1 MQGKFV
7 TFEGT
12 DGAGKTTVL
21 NKVIEHLKDEL
32 DDRLTVTREPGG
44 NRISEEIRSII
55 LEKDNTEMDP
65 RTEALLYAAARRQH
79 MIETVWP
86 ALDKG
91 DLVLC
96 DRYVDSS
103 IAYQGEGRQI
113 GYNSVLKMNQF
124 AIENKMP
131 DLTIYF
137 DIPVETGLSR
147 INKYRDNDEIN
158 RLDLE
163 NMQFYQRVH
172 DAYDKIEN
180 EFSQRIVKVDATKSI
195 DEVVKDVLSIL
206 NDRIITKYY

>member
-1 MQGKFV
+1 MKGKFV

-21 NKVIEHLKDEL
+21 NKVIEQLKGKLNE
-32 DDRLTVTREPGG
+32 RLTITREPGG
-44 NRISEEIRSII
+44 NRISEEIRKII

-86 ALDKG
+86 ALNKG
-91 DLVLC
+91 NLVLC

-103 IAYQGEGRQI
+103 IAYQGVGREI
-113 GYNSVLKMNQF
+113 GYQNVFEMNQF

-137 DIPVETGLSR
+137 DIPIEVGLNR
-147 INKYRDNDEIN
+147 INQYRDDNEIN

-172 DAYDKIEN
+172 DAYDRIESDFNQRVVKI
-180 EFSQRIVKVDATKSI
+180 DATKSI
-195 DEVVKDVLSIL
+195 DEVVEDVLSIL